1 MRFIPR
7 QEVSKKIV
15 DAQHPEVT
23 AWRYECMECGYVF
36 RVYPKG
42 VSHKQ
47 ISKRVN
53 GVAVMMYLLGLSYGA
68 VEIVLNSLGMGIG
81 KTSVYR
87 AVQSVVEKV
96 PGLKRERLL
105 SGYKTK
111 AVGADVTSVR
121 CNGKWVTVGIAVD
134 AINGMVLSIDE
145 LPGEDA
151 EQLKAWLEPIL
162 NAVEADVVVSDDADA
177 FKKVS
182 DETGRSQQVCKSH
195 VGRNTDALVAE
206 YSAIIAAGQDHSL
219 EEIGITPQ
227 QALEDLA
234 SLKEMVDS
242 RHPEDQSRLEGIY
255 LRYANAR
262 KPGKGKQHEV
272 AYRMRNLFMDRWNLW
287 PRLTFYRNW
296 TDEEENEILD
306 GTNNHC
312 ERAIGWWIKER
323 YRSMRGYKQEH
334 SALGMSRLIAFAGNN
349 LSRGLRLADLMA
361 KLLQYAGGVA
371 TNPVYSS
378 ISYQFWNGHKS
389 NRRAVF
395 PLIHFLTDIGLQI
408 IYFMLLCKLKGKRR
422 KP

>member
-1 MRFIPR
+1 MRLNLILPKVEPNEFEYPKKCHRKGCSGIRFTPR
-7 QEVSKKIV
+7 QEVNKKIV

-23 AWRYECMECGYVF
+23 AWRYECIKCGYVF

-42 VSHKQ
+42 VSEKQ

-53 GVAVMMYLLGLSYGA
+53 GMAVMLYILGLSYGA
-68 VEIVLNSLGMGIG
+68 VEIVLHSLGMGIG

-87 AVQSVVEKV
+87 AVQAVARQV
-96 PGLKRERLL
+96 PGMKREKLL
-105 SGYKTK
+105 GGYKTK

-145 LPGEDA
+145 LAGEDA
-151 EQLKAWLEPIL
+151 EQLKTWLEPIL
-162 NAVEADVVVSDDADA
+162 DAVNADVVVSDDADA

-206 YSAIIAAGQDHSL
+206 LSAIIGAGQDHSL
-219 EEIGITPQ
+219 NAIYITSE
-227 QALEDLA
+227 QALSDLDA
-234 SLKEMVDS
+234 LKEMIHS
-242 RHPEDQSRLEGIY
+242 RRPEDQPKLEEIY

-262 KPGKGKQHEV
+262 KPGKGKKHDL

-296 TDEEENEILD
+296 KDDYGNVILD
-306 GTNNHC
+306 GTNNDC

-323 YRSMRGYKQEH
+323 YRSMRGYKQAH
-334 SALGMSRLIAFAGNN
+334 SALGISRLIAFAGNH
-349 LSRGLRLADLMA
+349 LATGLRLADLMA
-361 KLLQYAGGVA
+361 
-371 TNPVYSS
+371 
-378 ISYQFWNGHKS
+378 
-389 NRRAVF
+389 
-395 PLIHFLTDIGLQI
+395 
-408 IYFMLLCKLKGKRR
+408 
-422 KP
+422 